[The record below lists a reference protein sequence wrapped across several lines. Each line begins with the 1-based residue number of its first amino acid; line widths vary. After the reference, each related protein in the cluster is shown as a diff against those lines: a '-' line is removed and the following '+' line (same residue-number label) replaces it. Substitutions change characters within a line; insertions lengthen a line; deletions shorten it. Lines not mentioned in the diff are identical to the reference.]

1 VGDRIVLR
9 RLEVGS
15 DRRENDN
22 LAIVLDV
29 VEDE

>member
-9 RLEVGS
+9 RLGVGS

-22 LAIVLDV
+22 LAIVLDI